1 MAPRRCGPVARCG
14 KDFAIPHRTRDGD
27 RRCDRSP
34 VALYIARAAA
44 RERIWWQAILLAS
57 ILLPPLALGIL
68 LSLAFGSH
76 EPIGALLQHIGVRTS
91 NSASAF
97 VVTQVYV
104 SIGYYILA
112 AIAAFDGVP
121 QTLELHAA
129 LLGKR
134 PPDVFWRITFPLARL
149 GLAVAVS
156 IAWVRAL
163 GEFGA
168 VVITAYYP
176 AGMPVQLWVS
186 LQSFGLPAVMP
197 LLVISLWRLCPCL
210 GWRTSSRSDA
220 MFNAHIVKLRR
231 DLVVDVTIQL
241 PDRSAIGLCG
251 ASGAGKSTVLSC
263 IAGFE
268 EPDDGFVRHDGRQ
281 LFPPSSPL
289 SSRPVGYMTQDAN
302 LFPHL
307 TVAEN
312 VRFGLNGDPSDR
324 EWTSELRD
332 RLQLQATWVSPAS
345 RVSGGQARRVALA
358 RMLARRPAL
367 VLLDEPFAGLD
378 RYIVRGLLEDLVQWQ
393 ARLGFKMIVVD
404 HQVHIL
410 ERLCAQAV
418 VIEAGHVVQT
428 GSWDEVH
435 RVPATPLLE
444 QLLEPL

>member
-1 MAPRRCGPVARCG
+1 MLLYPLVGLVAPIGPWQWPPDVADPSLAAV
-14 KDFAIPHRTRDGD
+14 KISLFLTALAMVIVVAIDT
-27 RRCDRSP
+27 P

-197 LLVISLWRLCPCL
+197 LLCHFPYGGSALALAGARLRAATPCL
-210 GWRTSSRSDA
+210 THISSSFGAIWSSTLRFSCRTDRRSAFAVLQEPERAPCSLVSRALKNRMTDSFA
-220 MFNAHIVKLRR
+220 TTVGSCFRPRRRSRR
-231 DLVVDVTIQL
+231 DL
-241 PDRSAIGLCG
+241 SA
-251 ASGAGKSTVLSC
+251 T
-263 IAGFE
+263 
-268 EPDDGFVRHDGRQ
+268 
-281 LFPPSSPL
+281 
-289 SSRPVGYMTQDAN
+289 
-302 LFPHL
+302 
-307 TVAEN
+307 
-312 VRFGLNGDPSDR
+312 
-324 EWTSELRD
+324 
-332 RLQLQATWVSPAS
+332 
-345 RVSGGQARRVALA
+345 
-358 RMLARRPAL
+358 
-367 VLLDEPFAGLD
+367 
-378 RYIVRGLLEDLVQWQ
+378 
-393 ARLGFKMIVVD
+393 
-404 HQVHIL
+404 
-410 ERLCAQAV
+410 
-418 VIEAGHVVQT
+418 
-428 GSWDEVH
+428 
-435 RVPATPLLE
+435 
-444 QLLEPL
+444 